1 MLSDAKRIPFCTA
14 VDLAKGGAERW
25 REERSKESFSFT
37 SNVMA
42 FHFSGQQQLFLRREK
57 EARAREGGEKWP
69 RLMGQKRHNECK
81 AACSL
86 AS

>member
-1 MLSDAKRIPFCTA
+1 MLSDAKCISFCTA
-14 VDLAKGGAERW
+14 VDLAEGGAERW

-57 EARAREGGEKWP
+57 EARGGRRKMAPLNGPETT
-69 RLMGQKRHNECK
+69 
-81 AACSL
+81 
-86 AS
+86 